1 MTHRSKSTL
10 FLIEQL
16 IVIAV
21 FAICAVACISIL
33 TAAYFNAND
42 SKATSHAILKA
53 ESAAEVFKAT
63 GGDVFLAADILGGVA
78 ELGGIGHFGDVYLT
92 IYYDSS
98 WQNTIVSNASYILTI
113 DASASMHTTSSSL
126 NFAVMSGSVRI
137 ERITGEE
144 LVFFPVITRRG
155 MEVESH
161 G

>member
-63 GGDVFLAADILGGVA
+63 GGNHSITSDILGGTRGMKNQYPAIV
-78 ELGGIGHFGDVYLT
+78 V
-92 IYYDSS
+92 YYDNE
-98 WQNTIVSNASYILTI
+98 WQPGSEGNAGYVLYITIFPDTGFQNS
-113 DASASMHTTSSSL
+113 
-126 NFAVMSGSVRI
+126 FVMSELYV
-137 ERITGEE
+137 EKVTGEE
-144 LVFFPVITRRG
+144 LVVFPLVARTR
-155 MEVESH
+155 
-161 G
+161 